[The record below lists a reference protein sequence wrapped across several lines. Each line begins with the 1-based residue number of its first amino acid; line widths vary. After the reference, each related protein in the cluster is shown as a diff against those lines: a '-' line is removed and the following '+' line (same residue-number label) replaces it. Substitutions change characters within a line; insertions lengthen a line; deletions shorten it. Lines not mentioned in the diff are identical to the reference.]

1 MISFL
6 ISLIFLILGY
16 FSYGAFV
23 EKVFGADPSRRT
35 PAYTQEDGVDFVP
48 LSWPRIFLIQFLNI
62 AGLGPI
68 YGAILGALYGP
79 AAFLWIV
86 LGSIFAGGVHD
97 YFSGMLSIRHEGK
110 SIAEIVGIY
119 LGRQARIV
127 MIAFSVILLILIG
140 TVFMSGPA
148 GLLASLG
155 FTGLLAK
162 SNLWLAII
170 LLYYF
175 LATVVP
181 IDKIISR
188 IYPLFGA
195 VLFIMALGICSMLLI
210 KGYDIP
216 EITLRSFHPD
226 GLPLWPMLFITIACG
241 AVSGFHSTQSPI
253 MARCL
258 PNEKYGRRVFYGAM
272 IAEGVIALIW
282 AAAAMSFFPKGIV
295 GLSEVVDAGGAAL
308 VVKNVSLGLLG
319 PAGGILAILGV
330 IACPVTS
337 GDTAFRSARL
347 TIADAM
353 NLNQKPIKNRLIIAI
368 PLFAIG
374 FSLTLIDFTVVWR
387 YFAFSNQALATIVLW
402 TSAVYLSN
410 NDKFHWIATI
420 PATFMTAVVT
430 TYILQ
435 APEGF
440 GLPSSVTYPTGVI
453 CAAVVFGLFV
463 TFLRKRS
470 LPLVLHSE

>member
-6 ISLIFLILGY
+6 LSLAALVLGY
-16 FSYGAFV
+16 FSYGVVV

-35 PAYTQEDGVDFVP
+35 PAYTREDGVDFVP
-48 LSWPRIFLIQFLNI
+48 LSWPSIFLIQFLNI

-110 SIAEIVGIY
+110 SISEIVGIY
-119 LGRQARIV
+119 LGRKTRIA

-148 GLLASLG
+148 GLLTNLG
-155 FTGLLAK
+155 FTGLLAQ
-162 SNLWLAII
+162 SNFWLAII

-175 LATVVP
+175 VATVVP
-181 IDKIISR
+181 IDRITRS

-195 VLFIMALGICSMLLI
+195 VLLIMALGIGSMLLI
-210 KGYDIP
+210 KGYEIP
-216 EITLRSFHPD
+216 EIAFGSFHPD

-258 PNEKYGRRVFYGAM
+258 TNEKYGRRIFYGAM
-272 IAEGVIALIW
+272 IAEGAIALIW
-282 AAAAMSFFPKGIV
+282 AAAAMSFFPGRV
-295 GLSEVVDAGGAAL
+295 AGLGETITAGGAAL

-330 IACPVTS
+330 IACPITS

-353 NLNQKPIKNRLIIAI
+353 SLDQRALKNRLIIAFPI
-368 PLFAIG
+368 FAIG
-374 FSLTLIDFTVVWR
+374 FSLTLIDFSIVWR

-420 PATFMTAVVT
+420 PAAFMTAVVT

-440 GLPSSVTYPTGVI
+440 GLPGSISYPAGVI
-453 CAAVVFGLFV
+453 CAAAACGLFA
-463 TFLRKRS
+463 TLLRKRS
-470 LPLVLHSE
+470 LLLALLSE

>member
-6 ISLIFLILGY
+6 ISLILLVLGY
-16 FSYGAFV
+16 FSYGMFV
-23 EKVFGADPSRRT
+23 ENIFGADPSQKT
-35 PAYTQEDGVDFVP
+35 PAYTRVDGVDFVP
-48 LSWPRIFLIQFLNI
+48 LSWPSIFLIQFLNI

-68 YGAILGALYGP
+68 YGAIMGALYGP
-79 AAFLWIV
+79 AAFLWVV

-97 YFSGMLSIRHEGK
+97 YFSGMLSVRHEGK
-110 SIAEIVGIY
+110 SISEIVGIY
-119 LGRQARIV
+119 LGRQARTA
-127 MIAFSVILLILIG
+127 MIAFSVILLILVG

-148 GLLASLG
+148 ELLANLG
-155 FTGLLAK
+155 FTGLL
-162 SNLWLAII
+162 SSSSIWLAII

-195 VLFIMALGICSMLLI
+195 VLFIMALGIVSMLLI
-210 KGYDIP
+210 KGYEIP
-216 EITLRSFHPD
+216 EITLRSLHPD
-226 GLPLWPMLFITIACG
+226 SLPLWPMLFITIACG

-258 PNEKYGRRVFYGAM
+258 SNEKYGRRIFYGAM
-272 IAEGVIALIW
+272 VLEGAIALIW
-282 AAAAMSFFPKGIV
+282 AAAAMSFFPGGVV
-295 GLSEVVDAGGAAL
+295 GLNEVINAGGAAL

-319 PAGGILAILGV
+319 PAGGILTILGV
-330 IACPVTS
+330 IACPITS

-353 NLNQKPIKNRLIIAI
+353 SLDQKPVMNRLMVAF

-374 FSLTLIDFTVVWR
+374 FSLTLIDFSKVWR

-440 GLPSSVTYPTGVI
+440 GFPVSISYPAGVI
-453 CAAVVFGLFV
+453 CAAAVFGLFA

-470 LPLVLHSE
+470 QSSALPGE

>member
-6 ISLIFLILGY
+6 LSLFALVAGY
-16 FSYGAFV
+16 FIYGAIV
-23 EKVFGADPSRRT
+23 ESVFGIDPSRRT
-35 PAYTQEDGVDFVP
+35 PAYTQEDGIDFVP
-48 LSWPRIFLIQFLNI
+48 LSWPSIFLIQFLNI

-68 YGAILGALYGP
+68 FGAIMGALYGP

-86 LGSIFAGGVHD
+86 LASIFAGGVHD
-97 YFSGMLSIRHEGK
+97 YFSGMLSVRHGGK
-110 SIAEIVGIY
+110 SISEIVGIY
-119 LGRQARIV
+119 LGRQARV
-127 MIAFSVILLILIG
+127 AMIAFSVILLILIG

-148 GLLASLG
+148 GLLTNLG
-155 FTGLLAK
+155 FTGIMAK
-162 SNLWLAII
+162 ANFWLAII
-170 LLYYF
+170 LVYYF
-175 LATVVP
+175 VATIVP
-181 IDKIISR
+181 VDKIISR

-195 VLFIMALGICSMLLI
+195 ALLIMALGIGSMLI
-210 KGYDIP
+210 IRGYDIP
-216 EITLRSFHPD
+216 EISLRSFHPD

-258 PNEKYGRRVFYGAM
+258 TNEIYGRRIFYGAM

-282 AAAAMSFFPKGIV
+282 AAAAMSFFPDGV
-295 GLSEVVDAGGAAL
+295 TGLSEVTNAGGAAL

-319 PAGGILAILGV
+319 PVGGVLAILGV
-330 IACPVTS
+330 IACPITS

-353 NLNQKPIKNRLIIAI
+353 GLDQKPLNNRLIIAFPI
-368 PLFAIG
+368 FAIG
-374 FSLTLIDFTVVWR
+374 FTLTLIDFSIVWR

-420 PATFMTAVVT
+420 PAIFMTAVVT

-440 GLPSSVTYPTGVI
+440 GLAVSISYPAGII
-453 CAAVVFGLFV
+453 CSAAAFSLFAI
-463 TFLRKRS
+463 LRNGS
-470 LPLVLHSE
+470 

>member
-6 ISLIFLILGY
+6 LSLVALVLGY
-16 FSYGAFV
+16 FSYGVFV

-48 LSWPRIFLIQFLNI
+48 LSWPSIFLIQFLNI

-68 YGAILGALYGP
+68 YGSILGALYGP

-110 SIAEIVGIY
+110 SISEIVGIY
-119 LGRQARIV
+119 LGRRTRIA

-148 GLLASLG
+148 GLLTNLG
-155 FTGLLAK
+155 FTGLLAQ
-162 SNLWLAII
+162 SNFWLAII

-175 LATVVP
+175 VATVVP
-181 IDKIISR
+181 IDRITRS

-195 VLFIMALGICSMLLI
+195 VLLIMAVGIGSMLLI
-210 KGYDIP
+210 KGYEIP
-216 EITLRSFHPD
+216 EIALRSFHPD

-241 AVSGFHSTQSPI
+241 AVSGFHSTQSPV

-258 PNEKYGRRVFYGAM
+258 TNEKYGRRIFYGAM
-272 IAEGVIALIW
+272 IAEGAIALIW
-282 AAAAMSFFPKGIV
+282 AAAAMSFFPGGV
-295 GLSEVVDAGGAAL
+295 AGLSEITTAGGAAL

-319 PAGGILAILGV
+319 PVGGILAILGV
-330 IACPVTS
+330 IACPITS

-347 TIADAM
+347 TIADA
-353 NLNQKPIKNRLIIAI
+353 LSLDQRPLKNRLIIAFPI
-368 PLFAIG
+368 FAIG
-374 FSLTLIDFTVVWR
+374 FSLTLIDFSIVWR
-387 YFAFSNQALATIVLW
+387 YFAFSNQVLATIVLW

-420 PATFMTAVVT
+420 PATFMTAVIT

-440 GLPSSVTYPTGVI
+440 GLPGSISYPAGII
-453 CAAVVFGLFV
+453 CAAAACGLFA
-463 TFLRKRS
+463 TFLRKIS
-470 LPLVLHSE
+470 LSLALLSE

>member
-6 ISLIFLILGY
+6 ISLIFLVLGY
-16 FSYGAFV
+16 FSYGMVV
-23 EKVFGADPSRRT
+23 ENIFGADPSQKT
-35 PAYTQEDGVDFVP
+35 PAYTRADGVDFVP
-48 LSWPRIFLIQFLNI
+48 LSWPSVFLIQFLNI

-68 YGAILGALYGP
+68 YGAIMGALYGP

-97 YFSGMLSIRHEGK
+97 YFSGMLSVRHEGK
-110 SIAEIVGIY
+110 SISEIVGIY
-119 LGRQARIV
+119 LGRRARTA
-127 MIAFSVILLILIG
+127 MIAFSVILLILVG

-148 GLLASLG
+148 VLLANLG
-155 FTGLLAK
+155 FTGLLAQ
-162 SNLWLAII
+162 SSLWLVVI

-195 VLFIMALGICSMLLI
+195 VLFIMALGIVSMLLI
-210 KGYDIP
+210 KGYEIP
-216 EITLRSFHPD
+216 EITLRSLHPD

-258 PNEKYGRRVFYGAM
+258 SNEKYGRRIFYGAM
-272 IAEGVIALIW
+272 VLEGAIALIW
-282 AAAAMSFFPKGIV
+282 AAAAMSFFPGGVV
-295 GLSEVVDAGGAAL
+295 GLNEVINAGGAAL

-319 PAGGILAILGV
+319 SAGGILSILGV
-330 IACPVTS
+330 IACPITS

-353 NLNQKPIKNRLIIAI
+353 SLDQKPVKNRLMVAF

-374 FSLTLIDFTVVWR
+374 FSLTLIDFSKVWR

-440 GLPSSVTYPTGVI
+440 GLPVSISYPAGVI
-453 CAAVVFGLFV
+453 CAAAVFGLF
-463 TFLRKRS
+463 TTILRKRS
-470 LPLVLHSE
+470 QSSALPGE

>member
-23 EKVFGADPSRRT
+23 EKVFGADPSRKT
-35 PAYTQEDGVDFVP
+35 PAYTQEGGVDFVP

-127 MIAFSVILLILIG
+127 MIAFSIILLILIG

-148 GLLASLG
+148 GLMASLG

-162 SNLWLAII
+162 SNFWLAII

-195 VLFIMALGICSMLLI
+195 VLLIMALGICSMLLI

-216 EITLRSFHPD
+216 EITLRSTHPD

-258 PNEKYGRRVFYGAM
+258 SNEKYGRRVFYGAM

-347 TIADAM
+347 TIADTM
-353 NLNQKPIKNRLIIAI
+353 SLDQKPIKNRLIIAI

-374 FSLTLIDFTVVWR
+374 FSLTLIDFTAVWR

-402 TSAVYLSN
+402 TSTVYLSN

-453 CAAVVFGLFV
+453 CAAVAFGLFA

>member
-6 ISLIFLILGY
+6 LSLIFLILGY

-68 YGAILGALYGP
+68 YGAILGALYGS

-119 LGRQARIV
+119 LGKQARIV

-155 FTGLLAK
+155 FTGLLA
-162 SNLWLAII
+162 NPNFWLAII

-195 VLFIMALGICSMLLI
+195 VLLIMALGICSMLLI

-216 EITLRSFHPD
+216 EITLKSSHPD

-282 AAAAMSFFPKGIV
+282 AAAAMSFFPEGIA

-353 NLNQKPIKNRLIIAI
+353 SLDQKPIKNRLIIAI

-374 FSLTLIDFTVVWR
+374 FSLTMIDFTIVWR

-410 NDKFHWIATI
+410 NDKFHWISTI

-440 GLPSSVTYPTGVI
+440 GLPSSITYPAGVI
-453 CAAVVFGLFV
+453 CAAAAFGLFA

>member
-6 ISLIFLILGY
+6 LSLAALVLGY
-16 FSYGAFV
+16 FSYGVVV

-35 PAYTQEDGVDFVP
+35 PAYTREDGVDFVP
-48 LSWPRIFLIQFLNI
+48 LSWPSIFLIQFLNI

-110 SIAEIVGIY
+110 SISEIVGIY
-119 LGRQARIV
+119 LGRKTRIA

-148 GLLASLG
+148 GLLTNLG
-155 FTGLLAK
+155 FTGLLAQ
-162 SNLWLAII
+162 SNFWLAVI

-175 LATVVP
+175 IATVVP
-181 IDKIISR
+181 IDRITRS

-195 VLFIMALGICSMLLI
+195 VLLIMALGIGSMLLI
-210 KGYDIP
+210 KGYEIP
-216 EITLRSFHPD
+216 EIAFGSFHPD

-258 PNEKYGRRVFYGAM
+258 TNEKYGRRIFYGAM
-272 IAEGVIALIW
+272 IAEGAIALIW
-282 AAAAMSFFPKGIV
+282 AAAAMSFFPGRV
-295 GLSEVVDAGGAAL
+295 AGLGETITAGGAAL

-330 IACPVTS
+330 IACPITS

-353 NLNQKPIKNRLIIAI
+353 SLDQRSLKNRLIIAFPI
-368 PLFAIG
+368 FAIG
-374 FSLTLIDFTVVWR
+374 FGLTLIDFSIVWR

-410 NDKFHWIATI
+410 NDKFHWITTI
-420 PATFMTAVVT
+420 PAAFMTAVVT

-440 GLPSSVTYPTGVI
+440 GLPGSISYPAGVI
-453 CAAVVFGLFV
+453 CAAVACGLFAI
-463 TFLRKRS
+463 FLGKRS
-470 LPLVLHSE
+470 LSLALLSE